1 MEGNKMST
9 KEVNGDHQEGPPWQI
24 VGKFPTFEEAD
35 LKREEVS
42 EDAEIQVKIH
52 YQGKPRSRYFAV
64 KTRPDPTIAL
74 EEALNIRR
82 AEKKRRKAKLNKKRR
97 KK

>member
-24 VGKFPTFEEAD
+24 VGRFPTFEEAD
-35 LKREEVS
+35 LKREELS
-42 EDAEIQVKIH
+42 EDEGIQIKIH
-52 YQGKPRSRYFAV
+52 YQGKESSRYFAV
-64 KTRPDPTIAL
+64 KPRSDPTIAL